1 MKKNMMTLILCS
13 FFASPAMAAFY
24 DVREAIEKLQA
35 AKVESLITVTE
46 ETKLSE
52 DDMKAQDKAFAAL
65 EAAVATAAKESGIE
79 ELQDEIIKAA
89 VVLLKKDPTQYAG
102 EVILPLYEKNK
113 KSFLSNLKKLPAS
126 DAKLVEGAVKDA
138 ARQKKIGDG

>member
-1 MKKNMMTLILCS
+1 MKTNLMTLILCS
-13 FFASPAMAAFY
+13 FFAFPAMAAFY

-35 AKVESLITVTE
+35 AKVDSLITVTE

-52 DDMKAQDKAFAAL
+52 EDMKAQDKAFAAL
-65 EAAVATAAKESGIE
+65 EAAVATAVKESGTE
-79 ELQDEIIKAA
+79 ELQDEILKAT

-113 KSFLSNLKKLPAS
+113 KSFLNNLKKLSGS